1 MKHHLLV
8 VLFAVA
14 CIFQVTAQSE
24 SLTITPQW
32 KYGDTR
38 LLTLENVRTE
48 VKDGETSVD
57 RDVVQAEFQVVQET
71 PSAYI
76 LQVEYDNVVLRHAEK
91 LSESFSLAGPEA
103 ANFILRYSVDRK
115 TGAAELQNWKE
126 VQGFVLSS
134 FETIQQELEEK
145 DPDNASIFQLIM
157 LPTLSVFDSRKNV
170 EAYFHGM
177 IDLVTAPFGKALTQG
192 DTLREVQREA
202 NPFSPNDSLSTTILT
217 TLEKVDLGKQQAVI
231 RTETQMDMRPFVDA
245 MKAAMGAMMKA
256 MVPDPEKQRS
266 NEAEMNAGMDAVR
279 FDIKNERFE
288 TIDLQST
295 WPLDATTTVQVSMDM
310 MDTKNAVTNISTLT
324 VEEAEDDEP
333 TILHPDS
340 SVVVY
345 GQVLEFE
352 STDSIPFPVIQVD
365 NLTDA
370 RATPKVSSDGAGNY
384 EFYLG
389 QDRSYRI
396 TYSAPGHLKKSVVID
411 LVNIPDSAWSDGGLG
426 MELQITLLKKL
437 PGLDE
442 SLFDGD
448 IGRSGYDA
456 DSGLLEWDLPYTA
469 QRKAGMSKALE
480 AYRKALG
487 KQ

>member
-14 CIFQVTAQSE
+14 CIFQATAQSE
-24 SLTITPQW
+24 SLTLTPQW

-38 LLTLENVRTE
+38 MLTIVNVRTE
-48 VKDGETSVD
+48 VKDGETTVD
-57 RDVVQAEFQVVQET
+57 RDVVQAEFQVLQET

-76 LQVEYDNVVLRHAEK
+76 LQVEYENVVLRHAEK
-91 LSESFSLAGPEA
+91 LSESFTVEGPEA

-115 TGAAELQNWKE
+115 TGASELQNWKE

-134 FETIQQELEEK
+134 FEAIHEELEEK

-157 LPTLSVFDSRKNV
+157 LPTLSVFDSRENV
-170 EAYFHGM
+170 ESYFHEM
-177 IDLVTAPFGKALTQG
+177 IDLVTAPFGKALIQG

-217 TLEKVDLGKQQAVI
+217 TLEKVDLEKQQAVI

-245 MKAAMGAMMKA
+245 MKAMVGAMMKA
-256 MVPDPEKQRS
+256 MITDPEEQRA

-279 FDIKNERFE
+279 FDIKNERIE
-288 TIDLQST
+288 TIDLRTT
-295 WPLDATTTVQVSMDM
+295 WPLDAVTTVQVSTDM
-310 MDTKNAVTNISTLT
+310 MDKKNSAMNTSTLT
-324 VEEAEDDEP
+324 VEEAGDDEP
-333 TILHPDS
+333 FIPHPDS

-345 GQVLEFE
+345 GQVMEFE
-352 STDSIPFPVIQVD
+352 STDSIPFPIIQVE
-365 NLTDA
+365 NLTDG
-370 RATPKVSSDGAGNY
+370 RATPTVISDGEGNY

-396 TYSAPGHLKKSVVID
+396 IYSAPDHLKKSVVID
-411 LVNIPDSAWSDGGLG
+411 LVNIPDSVWADGGLG
-426 MELQITLLKKL
+426 MHIEITLLKKL
-437 PGLDE
+437 RGLDE

-448 IGRSGYDA
+448 IGRSSYDA
-456 DSGLLEWDLPYTA
+456 TSGLLEWDLPYTA
-469 QRKAGMSKALE
+469 QIKARMSKALE
-480 AYRKALG
+480 AYRKALE
-487 KQ
+487 KK